1 MTALRQRMIQDMQI
15 RNLSPRTIECY
26 IYHVACFAEHFGR
39 SPEELGPEQVRQ
51 YQVYLVQEK
60 QASWSS
66 FNQAVCAL
74 RFLYGTTLGRRDYLE
89 RLPCE
94 RAAKK
99 GAGRPGGVSH
109 GADGRPYSPLR
120 RVRRHDAHV

>member
-26 IYHVACFAEHFGR
+26 IYHVACFAKHFGR
-39 SPEELGPEQVRQ
+39 SPEALGPEQVRQ

-66 FNQAVCAL
+66 FNQTVCAL
-74 RFLYGTTLGRRDYLE
+74 RFLYGTTLRR
-89 RLPCE
+89 PWPVTQIPF
-94 RAAKK
+94 AKK
-99 GAGRPGGVSH
+99 PKKLPVVWGGMR
-109 GADGRPYSPLR
+109 DE
-120 RVRRHDAHV
+120 